1 MNPLLDDFA
10 AQVRAETPGA
20 ANVIHLNAAGAGLPL
35 RPVTEAAIAHLHRE
49 ANVGSTWAA
58 AEILTGLAV
67 TVLPDPR
74 AFGVGRS
81 STKETH
87 RKQAFRQ

>member
-35 RPVTEAAIAHLHRE
+35 RPVTEAVIAHLHRE
-49 ANVGSTWAA
+49 ANVGST
-58 AEILTGLAV
+58 
-67 TVLPDPR
+67 
-74 AFGVGRS
+74 
-81 STKETH
+81 
-87 RKQAFRQ
+87 